1 MLTTGRAKPETAGYE
16 LIRAQVDVGEA
27 AADALPR
34 I

>member
-1 MLTTGRAKPETAGYE
+1 MLTTGRAKPKAAGYE
-16 LIRAQVDVGEA
+16 LIRAQVDVSEA